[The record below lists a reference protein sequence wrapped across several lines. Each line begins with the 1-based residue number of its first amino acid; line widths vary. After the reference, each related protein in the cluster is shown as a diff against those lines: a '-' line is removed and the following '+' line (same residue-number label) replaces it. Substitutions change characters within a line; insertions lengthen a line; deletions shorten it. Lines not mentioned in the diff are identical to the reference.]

1 MVFGDGELAAA
12 VQDAGE
18 AAVGHVAVDLLV
30 ELLPKARNGDSKML
44 KGEGEMFIR
53 GH

>member
-1 MVFGDGELAAA
+1 VVFGEGELPAA

-18 AAVGHVAVDLLV
+18 PAVGHVAVDLLV
-30 ELLPKARNGDSKML
+30 ELLPKARNRNGKML
-44 KGEGEMFIR
+44 EGEGEMFIR